1 MASSSKDAIC
11 RAKSGPVFDGTASV
25 WLGLGGSLDVS
36 SECVKG
42 LAAEVRVFT
51 IRKEPLN
58 ASI

>member
-1 MASSSKDAIC
+1 MVGSEI
-11 RAKSGPVFDGTASV
+11 PVFDGTASV